1 MGQTVDCVYVST
13 HQSWMNIVFLGDVH
27 YYRVLHDNRVTG
39 FVVVWWAGRSAEGGV
54 GLEDNT

>member
-1 MGQTVDCVYVST
+1 M
-13 HQSWMNIVFLGDVH
+13 FLGDVH